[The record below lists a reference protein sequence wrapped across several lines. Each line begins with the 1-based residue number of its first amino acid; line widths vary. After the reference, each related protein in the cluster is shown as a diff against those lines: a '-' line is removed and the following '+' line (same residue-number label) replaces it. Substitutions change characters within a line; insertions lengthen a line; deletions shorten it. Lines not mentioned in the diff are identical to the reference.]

1 MFELAGK
8 IEQSG
13 RVTAR
18 YAGYDGVLACQLC
31 FSSPAW
37 ELLRKGTAGAG
48 SRRKPLGIKPLG
60 FGGI

>member
-1 MFELAGK
+1 
-8 IEQSG
+8 
-13 RVTAR
+13 
-18 YAGYDGVLACQLC
+18 LACQLC

-48 SRRKPLGIKPLG
+48 SRRKPLGIEPLG